1 MSFTKE
7 EKAQVV
13 KKWALSD
20 SDTGSTQVQLALL
33 TARIADL
40 TGHLKI
46 NAKDFS
52 CKRGLLKLV
61 AQRKKL
67 LRYLQ
72 ETNKSQYQPTVEKL
86 GLRY

>member
-7 EKAQVV
+7 AKAEAI
-13 KKWALSD
+13 KKFAQSS
-20 SDTGSTQVQLALL
+20 SDTGSTQVQISLL
-33 TARIADL
+33 TERIADL

-67 LRYLQ
+67 LRHLQ
-72 ETNKSQYQPTVEKL
+72 ETNPTQYQSTVEKL
-86 GLRY
+86 GLRN